1 MASWYCKVAAGG
13 QPTRSKLLDDTDLLP
28 LVPWQGLLRDYETL
42 PGLDVETMVYG
53 PLPASQQSTVVR
65 PDTSTAQ
72 HPASTQINIAS
83 NRTEVSTT

>member
-65 PDTSTAQ
+65 PDTGGHQTSTAQ
-72 HPASTQINIAS
+72 QPLRLHTDKH
-83 NRTEVSTT
+83 R